1 MLLNPDF
8 WAFSIRSSF
17 KNLKQVLFVRF
28 KVFAKG
34 IFSHIGKKSPVKTE
48 LFLFE
53 YLKVLDYN
61 KSKAS
66 SLSFARVYLA

>member
-1 MLLNPDF
+1 MLLNPDC

-34 IFSHIGKKSPVKTE
+34 IFSHIGKKSPVKTQSWSE
-48 LFLFE
+48 EIPTIF
-53 YLKVLDYN
+53 
-61 KSKAS
+61 
-66 SLSFARVYLA
+66 LSFKMV